1 MIASNDVKKV
11 VVRPRVRGKKLNEEN
26 SLKEKM
32 NSTIAEKE
40 IAGMPKRKENF
51 AASALS
57 QPVTIAVEIVTP
69 DLEKPG
75 RTAKDWDRP
84 IKKLSEY
91 LWFFK
96 FIVPFFELSAMY
108 MNKAINNEIRAIEKF
123 ERRILSKK

>member
-51 AASALS
+51 AASPLS

-75 RTAKDWDRP
+75 RIAKD
-84 IKKLSEY
+84 
-91 LWFFK
+91 
-96 FIVPFFELSAMY
+96 
-108 MNKAINNEIRAIEKF
+108 
-123 ERRILSKK
+123 